1 MFSYL
6 HIPNTNI
13 SMFSSS
19 KNIYTETPWN
29 ISSLNEGN
37 ASYSE
42 NLSLR
47 TKGIVWKKF
56 FFTYDSTQFSL
67 YFKFPSKQAGRKL

>member
-47 TKGIVWKKF
+47 TKGIV
-56 FFTYDSTQFSL
+56 
-67 YFKFPSKQAGRKL
+67 